1 MTPTEYRQ
9 MLTDALDK
17 PGDDQTMVLT
27 LVNAK
32 GTGLG
37 ARGERLNET
46 VRGFTKPDVRRM
58 IRHVDK
64 LQAQADA
71 ADAIPAPVVSISGDR
86 ISVGCKPCGL
96 SVDASNTDFGR
107 ALVAAW
113 PGIHAKDCKPA
124 RRSNP

>member
-46 VRGFTKPDVRRM
+46 VRGFTKPDIRHM
-58 IRHVDK
+58 IAHVDK
-64 LQAQADA
+64 LQAQAA
-71 ADAIPAPVVSISGDR
+71 AEAAIPAPVVNGHR
-86 ISVGCKPCGL
+86 ISVSCEPCGL
-96 SVDASNTDFGR
+96 SVDCENNAFGR
-107 ALVAAW
+107 ALVNAW

-124 RRSNP
+124 KVSNP